1 MYTRLLHMITSII
14 IDDELMAIKGLELE
28 LRNFKDRLE
37 VCAKFTSAQNAID
50 YIQNNPVDVVFLDV
64 EMPGISGF
72 DFLNRFQN
80 RNFYVVFTTAYSKY
94 ALNAIKNEATYY
106 LLKPIDIDELE
117 QCIVRIE
124 KVLQKDSF
132 ENRLEDALDKLTEIG
147 LGSRKIKLLYDGKIA
162 FFDPADIIYFE
173 ASGNYTYVF
182 LADRTKIILT
192 RLLKQIEND
201 LPESLFFRIH
211 KSYIV
216 NLTKVNAFLKNE
228 GMLLVDKN
236 ISLPVSVLKRNEL
249 MTRL

>member
-1 MYTRLLHMITSII
+1 M
-14 IDDELMAIKGLELE
+14 
-28 LRNFKDRLE
+28 
-37 VCAKFTSAQNAID
+37 
-50 YIQNNPVDVVFLDV
+50 
-64 EMPGISGF
+64 
-72 DFLNRFQN
+72 
-80 RNFYVVFTTAYSKY
+80 
-94 ALNAIKNEATYY
+94 
-106 LLKPIDIDELE
+106 
-117 QCIVRIE
+117 
-124 KVLQKDSF
+124 
-132 ENRLEDALDKLTEIG
+132 DKLTEIG

-192 RLLKQIEND
+192 RQLKQIEND